1 MSVTVRAGDK
11 GKPRDNGDRLMTTE
25 THRVPGR
32 AVYCGRSAG
41 VAVIGLAIFGL
52 AQPLRAQN
60 YVPGVFESGQDNTG
74 PDISLDKRLSLRQL
88 PVGAQIGAFTLTPS
102 LQLDESLN
110 DNIFATPSGKQADAI
125 STITGRNSLNWS
137 KGLNS
142 LDIESWLAGHIYA
155 VHSSENAWEG
165 SVQSTF
171 TSSVHDDVQLIAVGQ
186 AQRRVDPRTDP
197 TGLQGLTPTTY
208 ELYSGNAAVV
218 IGHAE
223 RNLLD
228 LRVGA
233 NRVTYDPLQGSTG
246 PIVTSDR
253 DNVEVFG
260 EANFRH
266 TFAPRRSLYLKV
278 RPNVRDYDQQ
288 VDQAG
293 FQRSSNGVRADAGVD
308 WDIDS
313 VFLINA
319 ETGYQRQAYDD
330 PSFGTIGEPDGKL
343 TLSWWPT
350 RLTNV
355 TVNGIHEYYEAFF
368 TPSPGAVRNK
378 VIARVDHELRR
389 RWVIGASFSL
399 ERDELID
406 LPTRYRTQIAD
417 VNLKYLFADGFSA
430 GVDYMFTHQKNT
442 GGTGGT
448 GSSTYEQNIVT
459 FTVKKLF

>member
-1 MSVTVRAGDK
+1 MAIGVS
-11 GKPRDNGDRLMTTE
+11 TTE
-25 THRVPGR
+25 PHCVPRTSHRVR
-32 AVYCGRSAG
+32 FSSAAVA
-41 VAVIGLAIFGL
+41 GLAICVM

-60 YVPGVFESGQDNTG
+60 YVPGVFESGQDNTA

-110 DNIFATPSGKQADAI
+110 DNIFASPSGKQADAI
-125 STITGRNSLNWS
+125 TTITGRNSLNWS
-137 KGLNS
+137 KELNS
-142 LDIESWLAGHIYA
+142 LDIEGWLAGHIYA
-155 VHSSENAWEG
+155 VHPSENAWEG
-165 SVQSTF
+165 SVRSTF
-171 TSSVHDDVQLIAVGQ
+171 TSSVHDDVQLIAAGQ

-208 ELYSGNAAVV
+208 WLYSGSGAAV
-218 IGHAE
+218 IGHSE
-223 RNLLD
+223 HNLLD

-233 NRVTYDPLQGSTG
+233 NWISYNSLQGSNG
-246 PIVTSDR
+246 PIITDDR
-253 DNVEVFG
+253 NNVEVYG
-260 EANFRH
+260 ETNFRH

-278 RPNVRDYDQQ
+278 RPNVRNYEQKF
-288 VDQAG
+288 DQAG
-293 FQRSSNGVRADAGVD
+293 FQRSSNGVRADVGAD

-330 PSFGTIGEPDGKL
+330 PRFGTIGEPDGKL
-343 TLSWWPT
+343 NLSWWPT

-378 VIARVDHELRR
+378 VIARIDHELRR
-389 RWVIGASFSL
+389 RWVIGASYSV

-406 LPTRYRTQIAD
+406 SPTRYRTQIAD

-442 GGTGGT
+442 GGTAGT
-448 GSSTYEQNIVT
+448 GSTTYEQNIVT